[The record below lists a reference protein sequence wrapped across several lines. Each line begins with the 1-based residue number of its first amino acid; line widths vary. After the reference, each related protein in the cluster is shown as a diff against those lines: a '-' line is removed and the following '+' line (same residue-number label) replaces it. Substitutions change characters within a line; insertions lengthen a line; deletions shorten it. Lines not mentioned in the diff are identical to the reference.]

1 MKVQKIVK
9 SSGGVSWLVLDAQF
23 KPVAP
28 ILEFTKFLEATDKSP
43 NTIKAYNHHLKLF
56 WQHLEQG
63 SVVWTDVGIEELAS
77 FMRWLQSG
85 DQPGVV
91 SIVRREA
98 QRTNRTIN
106 LIMAAV
112 SAFYDYHERSG
123 KVATLKI
130 YKDGKFSGKYKSF
143 LHHIT
148 KGKTFQSKVLKL
160 KEPKRQVRS
169 LTKDEVKRVI
179 AACNNIRDKFLVCL
193 LYETGMRIGQALGLR
208 HEDIR
213 SGDNQIA
220 IKFRADNENHARTKS
235 RNDNIVDVSKDIISL
250 YTDYFI
256 HEYGDI
262 ESDYVFINIWDG
274 VIGASM
280 KYGSVITLFKRLSK
294 KTGLKITPHIFR
306 HTHATELIKSG
317 WDLSYV
323 QKRLGHS
330 DIQTTANIYIH
341 LTNDD
346 MKKELDKFREKQ

>member
-56 WQHLEQG
+56 WQHLEQS

-85 DQPGVV
+85 DRPGVV
-91 SIVRREA
+91 SIVKREA

-123 KVATLKI
+123 KVAGLNI
-130 YKDGKFSGKYKSF
+130 FKDSKFSGKYKSF

-160 KEPKRQVRS
+160 KESKRQVRS
-169 LTKDEVKRVI
+169 LTKDEVKCVI

-220 IKFRADNENHARTKS
+220 ITFRADNENYARTKS

-274 VIGASM
+274 VIGAPM

-346 MKKELDKFREKQ
+346 MKKELEKFRGKQ